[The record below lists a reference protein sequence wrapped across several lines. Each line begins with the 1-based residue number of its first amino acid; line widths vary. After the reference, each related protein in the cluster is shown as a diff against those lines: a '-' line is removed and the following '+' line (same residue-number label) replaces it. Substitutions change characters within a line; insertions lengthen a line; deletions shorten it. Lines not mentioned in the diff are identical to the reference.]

1 MKLLK
6 MNTVSGRDV
15 VHRNV
20 MEEGEG
26 SRELRD

>member
-6 MNTVSGRDV
+6 MNTVSGRDA

-20 MEEGEG
+20 VEEDEG